1 MEQVIPNPNAKIL
14 QLGVVEISVE
24 ITGVY
29 LRVRG
34 GKWLPVTYNQMYKLA
49 KKAKRRKHGRG

>member
-1 MEQVIPNPNAKIL
+1 MGRFVPNPKAKIL

-29 LRVRG
+29 MRVRK
-34 GKWLPVTYNQMYKLA
+34 GKWLPVTYDELYELA
-49 KKAKRRKHGRG
+49 KKRRKHGRG